1 MENTNDCLTGRDL
14 MRLKEEYASAVV
26 EKMTQKE
33 ARAYLRQII
42 YNDVAVADGLELSA
56 RSVRS
61 SVIMST
67 IKWSK
72 ILRLILHLTG
82 PYDRYPV
89 IGLKEKRTLNK
100 PWASITLI
108 HSKSSKI

>member
-42 YNDVAVADGLELSA
+42 YNDVAVADGLELS
-56 RSVRS
+56 R
-61 SVIMST
+61 
-67 IKWSK
+67 K
-72 ILRLILHLTG
+72 ICKVFG
-82 PYDRYPV
+82 DNVYDQMV
-89 IGLKEKRTLNK
+89 ED
-100 PWASITLI
+100 ITANTTSNGSL
-108 HSKSSKI
+108 